1 MKIKPSVILFLI
13 VLAVIVSI
21 MSPLSAD
28 YIKMNEDLENYT
40 APEYFNDSLKF
51 KTEGNKPDMTA
62 GKNLPDVLAAI
73 ETMKL
78 AFEKKIGKDRD
89 IRFLS
94 TVDSNL
100 FSRLEKISQD
110 NEAVRKKISQ
120 RLVLDEI
127 EILAGLR
134 NPAILSAQ
142 KKARAEIESFNQV
155 MNLDETLKQ
164 YTAFTKGINP
174 KAGPLEMKTSIKQAY
189 PFPGLT
195 SLKGRIISQQVAMA
209 VEKMNIVGKNVITQT
224 RKAYWDIVFIEQ
236 SIAVTAETI
245 DAFNRLKN
253 VATILYKSGRTSF
266 QDIIKINIKIEVLKE
281 NLVTL
286 SSKKKNIEARLNEL
300 LDLPAGTKM
309 GAVVLKSSF
318 KKIPVPENLYLKARG
333 NRQEL
338 KVIRHQINKIQNMI
352 EMAESMI
359 QEPFTLGF
367 SNYENEAVNTVG
379 TGAEKSSFPEKT
391 MASMKNNT
399 PLKPWYGVDDPW
411 LSQTKQTLLSLKQ
424 NLVKQENATDRMVRE
439 AWFLVDKN
447 RRELDLYKNR
457 ILALSKSAL
466 DVTTR
471 EYESGSIPFSQAIDS
486 YTYWLKVKLNIVKKQ
501 TDLGSSIANLEKMIG
516 KSFR

>member
-1 MKIKPSVILFLI
+1 MKTKPSTILFLI
-13 VLAVIVSI
+13 VLSVIVPV

-28 YIKMNEDLENYT
+28 YTKMHEDLENYT
-40 APEYFNDSLKF
+40 APVYFNDSLKF
-51 KTEGNKPDMTA
+51 KIEENKPDMA
-62 GKNLPDVLAAI
+62 ADKSLPDILAAI
-73 ETMKL
+73 ETMRL
-78 AFEKKIGKDRD
+78 SFEKKISTGNH
-89 IRFLS
+89 ILFLS
-94 TVDSNL
+94 NIESAL

-110 NEAVRKKISQ
+110 NEAVRKRISQ
-120 RLVLDEI
+120 RLALDEI

-134 NPAILSAQ
+134 NPAILSSQ
-142 KKARAEIESFNQV
+142 KKVRAEIEDFNQV
-155 MNLDETLKQ
+155 MDLDENLKQ

-174 KAGPLEMKTSIKQAY
+174 EVGPLKMKTSITQTY

-209 VEKMNIVGKNVITQT
+209 VEKMNIARKNVITQT

-245 DAFNRLKN
+245 DAFNRLKD

-281 NLVTL
+281 DLVTL

-300 LDLPAGTKM
+300 LNLPADTNM
-309 GAVVLKSSF
+309 GAVVLKTSF
-318 KKIPVPENLYLKARG
+318 KKIPAPGNLYLKARE

-338 KVIRHQINKIQNMI
+338 KVIRHQINKVQNMI

-379 TGAEKSSFPEKT
+379 TGAKNTSFTEKT

-424 NLVKQENATDRMVRE
+424 TLVKQENTTNRMVRE

-447 RRELDLYKNR
+447 KRELDLYKNR

-471 EYESGSIPFSQAIDS
+471 EYESGSIPFSQTIDS